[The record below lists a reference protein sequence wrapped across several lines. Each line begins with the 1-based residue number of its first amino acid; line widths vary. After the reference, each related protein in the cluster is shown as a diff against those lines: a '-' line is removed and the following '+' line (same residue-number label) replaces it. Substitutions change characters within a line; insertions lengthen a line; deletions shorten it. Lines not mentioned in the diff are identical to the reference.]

1 MKAMNKIA
9 ASLMLSLGSFGLLF
23 GAWQTTGA
31 KSSTA
36 PPRTVQYSWTRTP
49 IGSSEMTVEFPGK
62 AKTVAVPLS
71 GPVRAQYDVLQTI
84 SWSSTDFA
92 VFASYAAA
100 KANKP
105 ISLDGAA
112 RGALDNVR
120 GQAAAPDY
128 AEKITNATIVGL
140 PGRRIQCS
148 FTNGTKKFFLSGVIF
163 TDRTRMWQV
172 ICTGN
177 TSLANTN
184 LTNRIL
190 ASIKK
195 SATEPGG

>member
-1 MKAMNKIA
+1 MKGMNKLA
-9 ASLMLSLGSFGLLF
+9 ATLMLSLGAFGLLF
-23 GAWQTTGA
+23 GAFQVPA
-31 KSSTA
+31 KSSGT
-36 PPRTVQYSWTRTP
+36 PRTVQYSWTRTP

-62 AKTVAVPLS
+62 PKTVSVPLS

-92 VFASYAAA
+92 VFASYAASN
-100 KANKP
+100 ANKP

-120 GQAAAPDY
+120 GQAAAADY
-128 AEKITNATIVGL
+128 AEKITNATIAGL

-163 TDRTRMWQV
+163 TDRTRMWKV

-177 TSLANTN
+177 TSTANTN
-184 LTNRIL
+184 LTNRVL

-195 SATEPGG
+195 NAAQSGG

>member
-1 MKAMNKIA
+1 MNKVA
-9 ASLMLSLGSFGLLF
+9 ATMVLSLACFGLPF
-23 GAWQTTGA
+23 AWQGTGTKA
-31 KSSTA
+31 A
-36 PPRTVQYSWTRTP
+36 NPPRTVQYSWTRTP

-84 SWSSTDFA
+84 SWSSADFA

-190 ASIKK
+190 SSIKK
-195 SATEPGG
+195 SAAEPGG